1 MTKRKEGGS
10 GVKKSVLI
18 FSTSDLEKN
27 VLKFTLESKQS
38 EKQLII
44 CHLCRKEVFSPRKI
58 SILQSIRTFFSAPL
72 KASFTVE
79 AALVLPLFLFVMI
92 AALQYGVLMG
102 TSVRM
107 ATAMAETGKQ
117 MALAAYVSKYG
128 GDTGKAEDVALGA
141 MTAAY
146 AHYKVKERTGD
157 TSSIKNANM
166 ALSSFLKEDEMIDLV
181 LTYQISTPIAS
192 VRLPGNFFIQRAYV
206 RAWTG
211 RRTGN
216 KENESG
222 KDENGSGN
230 QVYVTDTGKVYHK
243 DEDCTYLNLSVKEV
257 SMQSLDVLRNEGG
270 EIYHACETCGS
281 YAEASVYITEHGN
294 RYHSTLSCRG
304 LKRTVN
310 QVAMT
315 EIAGMRA
322 CSKCG
327 G

>member
-1 MTKRKEGGS
+1 MFLYSEHLIWKKR
-10 GVKKSVLI
+10 I
-18 FSTSDLEKN
+18 
-27 VLKFTLESKQS
+27 LKITHESKQS
-38 EKQLII
+38 AKQSII
-44 CHLCRKEVFSPRKI
+44 CNLCRKEVFSPRKI

-72 KASFTVE
+72 KGSLTVE
-79 AALVLPLFLFVMI
+79 AACVLPLFLFVMI
-92 AALQYGVLMG
+92 TVLQYGVLMD
-102 TSVRM
+102 TSVRFG
-107 ATAMAETGKQ
+107 TAMAETGKQ
-117 MALAAYVSKYG
+117 MALAAYLSKYG
-128 GDTGKAEDVALGA
+128 GDIGTAGEIAVGAL
-141 MTAAY
+141 TASY
-146 AHYKVKERTGD
+146 AHSKVKEQSGD
-157 TSSIKNANM
+157 TSAVKNANM
-166 ALSSFLKEDEMIDLV
+166 ALSSFLKENEMIDLV

-192 VRLPGNFFIQRAYV
+192 VRLPGNFFIQRACV

-222 KDENGSGN
+222 KDENGNGN

-294 RYHSTLSCRG
+294 RYHSALSCRG